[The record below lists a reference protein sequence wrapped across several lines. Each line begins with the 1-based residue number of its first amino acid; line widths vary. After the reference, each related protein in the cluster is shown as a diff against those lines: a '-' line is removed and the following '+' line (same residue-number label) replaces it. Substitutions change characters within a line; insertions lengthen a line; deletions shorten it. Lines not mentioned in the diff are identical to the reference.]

1 MSDHNT
7 FNFVR
12 KYRRVGGCFGYVV
25 ILWREGRAP
34 SAAGT
39 CRSRIICWM
48 RLPRNIPSWAYA
60 AAVVLTTVAYG
71 SSYVVMKD
79 VLRRMPTSWFLTL
92 RFALA
97 AVVLALLFRTRVARC
112 LDVSHVVAGACVG
125 VPESLGFL
133 LQNLGLAGTT
143 PGRNAFLTATYCV
156 MVPFLA
162 WAVERRRPG
171 ANNVVA
177 ALLCLAGVGLLSLGG
192 TLGPTL
198 GVGDLLTLLSALA
211 FACNMVAV
219 GKLGRA
225 HDAVTLTFVMFVVS
239 ALVCLAWALT
249 TEPLPAPAAL
259 GPAFWLEALYVT
271 LLCTVFGLLVQNVAQ
286 AHLTASEVALLL
298 SFESVFATLF
308 SVLFYGE
315 ALTATLLAGFALIF
329 GSVLVS
335 QFAGGRRQRFELE
348 EEVRDGRL

>member
-1 MSDHNT
+1 MT
-7 FNFVR
+7 
-12 KYRRVGGCFGYVV
+12 
-25 ILWREGRAP
+25 
-34 SAAGT
+34 
-39 CRSRIICWM
+39 
-48 RLPRNIPSWAYA
+48 LPKNIPSWAYA

-79 VLRRMPTSWFLTL
+79 ALRHMPTSWFLAL

-97 AVVLALLFRTRVARC
+97 AVVLALLFRGRIARC
-112 LDVSHVVAGACVG
+112 LDPSHVVAGACVG
-125 VPESLGFL
+125 VPEALGFL
-133 LQNLGLAGTT
+133 LQNLGLTGTT

-171 ANNVVA
+171 ANNVAA

-192 TLGPTL
+192 TLGPRL
-198 GVGDLLTLLSALA
+198 GTGDLLTLVSALA

-219 GKLGRA
+219 GRLGRA

-239 ALVCLAWALT
+239 ALVCLAWAVAL
-249 TEPLPAPAAL
+249 EPVPAAAAL
-259 GPAFWLEALYVT
+259 TPAFWLEAVYIT

-286 AHLTASEVALLL
+286 AHLPSSEVALLL

-315 ALTATLLAGFALIF
+315 AVTPSLLAGFALIF

-335 QFAGGRRQRFELE
+335 QFGAGRSQVLELE